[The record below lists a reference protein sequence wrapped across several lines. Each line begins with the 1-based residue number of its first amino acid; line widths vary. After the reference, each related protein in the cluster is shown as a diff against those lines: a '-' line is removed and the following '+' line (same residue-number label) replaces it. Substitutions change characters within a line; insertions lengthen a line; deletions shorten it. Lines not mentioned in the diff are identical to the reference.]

1 MIRLGMLICLG
12 LASSAGAGIQVWTAP
27 ATLKILKTDTPQNAP
42 GRGGGGGA
50 AIELSA
56 GRREVAAFQVAVRS
70 DREVRGLTLAGAVSG
85 AKLTI
90 WREHYLQTTT
100 EGERPDPLT
109 PAPADGGMDLG
120 ANTTQPFFVEVEVP
134 ADARPG
140 ARSGKLEIRDADEV
154 SSVAVELNV
163 RDFEL
168 PLTPALR
175 TAFGNQP
182 QFSAFEKVPNEGNEF
197 EAMKRKYYEIL
208 LEHGVSGFEIPGG
221 VTGADAEKFLG
232 DPRMTSF
239 TIPFPEKD
247 DELKAV
253 VDKLRKDGSFKKG
266 YFYLVDE
273 PATEDAFERLVKY
286 SDRLKRVVGAD
297 YKLVTPYAGNPQFKT
312 DKDVYDLLDGKTTLW
327 CYLTSMHAY
336 RPDKLDAIRSRGVEI
351 WNYVAW
357 VPHSPYCNF
366 LIGMS
371 AMQHRMLF
379 WQEWKYRTTG
389 LLYWSTDWWANNEGG
404 TTDPWKDMATVKW
417 ASKDVF
423 GDGSLLYPGKPVGH
437 DGPLPSLRLKLIRQG
452 LQDYDY
458 LKLASEKAG
467 KDAVDKIVNEQVK
480 SWTEY
485 QQDPLKLE
493 AAKERLAELIEGKK

>member
-1 MIRLGMLICLG
+1 MLLFASRLLAG
-12 LASSAGAGIQVWTAP
+12 LSVFAGLVSSARGGIQVWTVP
-27 ATLKILKTDTPQNAP
+27 STLKILRTEKPP
-42 GRGGGGGA
+42 GGPSA
-50 AIELSA
+50 VAKLSA
-56 GRREVAAFQVAVRS
+56 ARREVGAFQIAVRS
-70 DREVRGLTLAGAVSG
+70 DRALHDLKLSGSVAG
-85 AKLTI
+85 AKLAI
-90 WREHYLQTTT
+90 WREHYLATTAQ

-109 PAPADGGMDLG
+109 PAAAMDLA
-120 ANTTQPFFVEVEVP
+120 ANTTQPFFVEIELP
-134 ADARPG
+134 ANATPG
-140 ARSGKLEIRDADEV
+140 AHRGSIEIRDADDISEV
-154 SSVAVELNV
+154 TIELKV
-163 RDFEL
+163 HDFEL
-168 PLTPALR
+168 PVTPGLR

-182 QFSAFEKVPNEGNEF
+182 QFAPFEKIPNSGPEF
-197 EAMKRKYYEIL
+197 EEMKRRYYEIL

-221 VTGADAEKFLG
+221 ITGPEAEKFLN

-239 TIPFPEKD
+239 TIPFPDKD
-247 DELKAV
+247 EGLKAV
-253 VDKLRKDGSFKKG
+253 VEKLRKGGWFAKG

-273 PATEDAFERLVKY
+273 PAKEEAFAQLVKY
-286 SDRLKRVVGAD
+286 TERLKRVVGPD

-312 DKDVYDLLDGKTTLW
+312 DQDIYDLLEGKTTLW

-336 RPDKLDAIRSRGVEI
+336 HPEKLDAIRSKGIEI

-357 VPHSPYCNF
+357 VPHTPWCNF

-371 AMQHRMLF
+371 AMQHRVLF

-404 TTDPWKDMATVKW
+404 TIDPWKDMATVKW

-423 GDGSLLYPGKPVGH
+423 GDGSLLYPGKSVGH
-437 DGPLPSLRLKLIRQG
+437 DGPLPSLRLKMIRQG

-458 LKLASEKAG
+458 IKLASQRAG
-467 KDAVDKIVNEQVK
+467 NAAVDGIVNEQVK

-493 AAKERLAELIEGKK
+493 TAKEKLATLIAAGK